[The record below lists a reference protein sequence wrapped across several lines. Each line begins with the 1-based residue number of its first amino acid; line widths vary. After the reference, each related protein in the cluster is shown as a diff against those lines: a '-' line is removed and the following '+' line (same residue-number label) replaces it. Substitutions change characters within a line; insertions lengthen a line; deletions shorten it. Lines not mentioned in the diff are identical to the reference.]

1 MINTSLIN
9 LLETEHTALREVLA
23 NERRISE
30 RKAYMSEPDIP
41 EWDMNYHVEI
51 LHKDEADLRD
61 AKATL
66 EKTRSSIARYIKE
79 ILAEFP

>member
-1 MINTSLIN
+1 MMNASLIN

-30 RKAYMSEPDIP
+30 RKEYMSEPDIP
-41 EWDMNYHVEI
+41 KGAMNYHVEM
-51 LHKDEADLRD
+51 LHEHEADLRN

-79 ILAEFP
+79 ILEEFS